1 MRQVIVGT
9 AGHIDHG
16 KTALVKAL
24 TGHDTDTLAEEKRR
38 GITIELGFAFL
49 DISQSTMGRDL
60 RIPAP
65 MLPEGGDSEIATH
78 QLATH
83 QASDRQI
90 VFIDVPGHEKLIRTM
105 IAGAGNIDAV
115 MLVIAADEGISR
127 QTLEHFDIVKLL
139 AIPDGLIALTKC
151 DLVDEARLE
160 SLTAEVREFVS
171 DTFLA
176 QAPILSVSAV
186 SGDGIDDLKVALGEL
201 AARARDRK
209 DTGVFRM
216 PVDRVFTMRGF
227 GTVIAGTTLS
237 GEVRVGDRVH
247 IMPEGL
253 SARIRGIQVHGESV
267 EVAGIG
273 SRTALNVPD
282 VKKEDV
288 RRGQCA
294 CKPGSLRVTSR
305 LDVRLL
311 VLTDYTRPLA
321 NRARVKVHIGTDEL
335 IGRVMLFECEEMAA
349 GSSTYAQLV
358 LEEPTVAVRGDRYVI
373 RTFDNAQTIG
383 GGVVLNANATV
394 RRKSDKSAA
403 ERLGVL
409 ESGELPQVVFILAEM
424 SGYVPVSVSQLAMA
438 AGESHGLVAEI
449 VEALK
454 TAGELSAI
462 GGPGAE
468 PTYLHSS
475 KAKSLSSDALR
486 VVQEAFGKDQY
497 KLQLPLADLYSKLA
511 KLAERPVL
519 EAMIWNLVTQGKLV
533 RKGDRISLPGRS
545 IEWKP
550 GEEAVAA
557 RVVEAYRS
565 AGYVS
570 PSEFDLMKQ
579 LNIPK
584 PWFDRIMRVL
594 IDQGELVRLDERI
607 IWHRESFDKAKD
619 LLVEFLQSHG
629 SATVGDLK
637 DALGVSRKYAVP
649 FLEYMDA
656 KGITRRDDDRRVLRR
671 QPPRTNT

>member
-49 DISQSTMGRDL
+49 DT
-60 RIPAP
+60 
-65 MLPEGGDSEIATH
+65 PESE
-78 QLATH
+78 
-83 QASDRQI
+83 RQI

-127 QTLEHFDIVKLL
+127 QTIEHFDIVKLL
-139 AIPDGLIALTKC
+139 AIPDGIIVLTKS
-151 DLVDEARLE
+151 DLVDGARLD
-160 SLTAEVREFVS
+160 SLRAEVREFVS

-176 QAPILSVSAV
+176 QAPIIPVSAV
-186 SGDGIDDLKVALGEL
+186 SGDGIGDLKVALAEL
-201 AARARDRK
+201 AARAGDRK

-237 GEVRVGDRVH
+237 GEVRVGERVH

-253 SARIRGIQVHGESV
+253 SARVRGIQVHGESV
-267 EVAGIG
+267 ESAGIG
-273 SRTALNVPD
+273 SRTALNIPD

-311 VLTDYTRPLA
+311 VLTDYTRNLA

-335 IGRVMLFECEEMAA
+335 IGRVMFFESDEMPA
-349 GSSTYAQLV
+349 GSSTYVQLV
-358 LEEPTVAVRGDRYVI
+358 LEQPTVAVRGDRYVI

-383 GGVVLNANATV
+383 GGVVLNANAIV
-394 RRKSDKSAA
+394 RRKSDKAAA
-403 ERLGVL
+403 ERLGIL
-409 ESGELPQVVFILAEM
+409 ESRDLPQVVSTLAEM
-424 SGYVPVSVSQLAMA
+424 SNYVPISVTQLAMA
-438 AGESHGLVAEI
+438 AGESQKSVAGV

-454 TAGELSAI
+454 DTGELVAI
-462 GGPGAE
+462 GGAGSE
-468 PTYLHSS
+468 PTYLNST
-475 KAKSLSSDALR
+475 KAQSLSADALS
-486 VVQEAFGKDQY
+486 VVQGTFGKDQY
-497 KLQLPLADLYSKLA
+497 KLQLPLADIYSKLA
-511 KLAERPVL
+511 RLAERPVL
-519 EAMIWNLVTQGKLV
+519 EATIWNLVSQGKLV

-557 RVVEAYRS
+557 RVGEAFRN

-570 PSEFDLMKQ
+570 PSEFDLMKK

-584 PWFDRIMRVL
+584 PWFDRILRVL

-619 LLVEFLQSHG
+619 LLVEFLQAHG

-637 DALGVSRKYAVP
+637 DALEVSRKYAVP

-656 KGITRRDDDRRVLRR
+656 KGVTRRDDDRRVLRR
-671 QPPRTNT
+671 PTPKT